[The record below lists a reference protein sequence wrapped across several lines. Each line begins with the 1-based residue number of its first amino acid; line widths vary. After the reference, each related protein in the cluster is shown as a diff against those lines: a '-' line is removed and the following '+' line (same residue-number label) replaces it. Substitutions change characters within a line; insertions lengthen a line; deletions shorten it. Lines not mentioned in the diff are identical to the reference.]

1 MERQWYN
8 RRYSIFLFSFLLVL
22 FGDILVSSKWD
33 QVAQTILILQNMLLS
48 LLLFH
53 EANRLYKLVMVL
65 ILILGTFFRIYDHMV
80 PEFPGHVFLFIYLIY
95 FLLVSKQIYADLM
108 YQRELGIETISAAF
122 SGYILMGTVFSLIFV
137 SMGISGAFRGPDGVV
152 PVGDYLYFSFV
163 SLLTIG
169 YGDIT
174 PATELSKK
182 VIILEGLMGHFYTVF
197 VVGIVIGK
205 FLNRQKLELTDK

>member
-1 MERQWYN
+1 MDRPWYD
-8 RRYSIFLFSFLLVL
+8 RRYSIFLISFLLVL
-22 FGDILVSSKWD
+22 FGDIFISSKWD

-48 LLLFH
+48 LLLFRKKH
-53 EANRLYKLVMVL
+53 RLYKLAMVL
-65 ILILGTFFRIYDHMV
+65 ILILGTFFRIYDQME
-80 PEFPGHVFLFIYLIY
+80 PDFPGHVFLFIYLIY
-95 FLLVSKQIYADLM
+95 FLMVSNQIYADLM

-122 SGYILMGTVFSLIFV
+122 SGYILMGTVFSLIFIT
-137 SMGISGAFRGPDGVV
+137 MGASGSFKGPDGVV
-152 PVGDYLYFSFV
+152 PVGDFLYFSFV

-174 PATELSKK
+174 SASELSKK

-205 FLNRQKLELTDK
+205 FLNNQTIKLTDK